1 MPSGEA
7 DAAWSQPGATLSD
20 KSARKDFGLTQAEI
34 LQAIQAG
41 KLQYRQNSVF
51 GNPFLR
57 LLRREV
63 EALVEDKYGNK
74 YLKQQQLKTE
84 LGQINKEL
92 RRLKAQLISL
102 EHRKAAL
109 LARLE
114 A

>member
-1 MPSGEA
+1 M
-7 DAAWSQPGATLSD
+7 WSQPGATLSD
-20 KSARKDFGLTQAEI
+20 KSARKAFGLTQGEI
-34 LQAIQAG
+34 LQALKAG

-63 EALVEDKYGNK
+63 EALVEDKYGHK

-92 RRLKAQLISL
+92 RRLKAKLISL
-102 EHRKAAL
+102 EHRKAAV
-109 LARLE
+109 LASLE
-114 A
+114 E